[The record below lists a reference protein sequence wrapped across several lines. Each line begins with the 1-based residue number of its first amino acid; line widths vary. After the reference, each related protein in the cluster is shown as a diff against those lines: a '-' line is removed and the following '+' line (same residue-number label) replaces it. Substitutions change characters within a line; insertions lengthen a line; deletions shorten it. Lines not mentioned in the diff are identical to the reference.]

1 MSTTVIRYSE
11 SFKLQVVRDLEGGR
25 FANIGQAA
33 SHYGIKGSV
42 TIRGWLIK
50 FGKDRLMPRV
60 VRVET
65 PDEQHELKRLRQ
77 RVRQLE
83 GLLADKELGLVISET
98 YLELACERAG
108 ILDVE
113 DFKKRSLGVRAERGL
128 AARAKSEGDV
138 RGLGYEPAKLLP
150 AEAAAATPGTARRSG
165 AGLDQGRA
173 ASATQAGSTQVAS
186 SDEGTTVCFY
196 PRSGPVSGLA

>member
-1 MSTTVIRYSE
+1 MSATVIRYSE
-11 SFKLQVVRDLEGGR
+11 SFKLQVVRELEGGR
-25 FANIGQAA
+25 FNSICQAGA
-33 SHYGIKGSV
+33 HYGIKGSRTV
-42 TIRGWLIK
+42 KGWLIK

-65 PDEQHELKRLRQ
+65 ANEQNELKRLRQ

-113 DFKKRSLGVRAERGL
+113 DFKKKIAGRAH
-128 AARAKSEGDV
+128 
-138 RGLGYEPAKLLP
+138 
-150 AEAAAATPGTARRSG
+150 G
-165 AGLDQGRA
+165 AG
-173 ASATQAGSTQVAS
+173 S
-186 SDEGTTVCFY
+186 SGEGKE
-196 PRSGPVSGLA
+196 

>member
-1 MSTTVIRYSE
+1 MSATVVRYSE
-11 SFKLQVVRDLEGGR
+11 SFKLQVVRDLESGR

-33 SHYGIKGSV
+33 SHYGIRGSV

-113 DFKKRSLGVRAERGL
+113 DFKKKIAGRAR
-128 AARAKSEGDV
+128 
-138 RGLGYEPAKLLP
+138 
-150 AEAAAATPGTARRSG
+150 G
-165 AGLDQGRA
+165 AG
-173 ASATQAGSTQVAS
+173 S
-186 SDEGTTVCFY
+186 SGEGKE
-196 PRSGPVSGLA
+196 

>member
-1 MSTTVIRYSE
+1 MSATVIRYSE
-11 SFKLQVVRDLEGGR
+11 SFKLQVVRDLESGR

-33 SHYGIKGSV
+33 SHYGITGSV

-108 ILDVE
+108 IPDVE
-113 DFKKRSLGVRAERGL
+113 DFKKKTAGRAR
-128 AARAKSEGDV
+128 
-138 RGLGYEPAKLLP
+138 
-150 AEAAAATPGTARRSG
+150 G
-165 AGLDQGRA
+165 AG
-173 ASATQAGSTQVAS
+173 S
-186 SDEGTTVCFY
+186 SGEGKE
-196 PRSGPVSGLA
+196 

>member
-1 MSTTVIRYSE
+1 MSATVIRYSE
-11 SFKLQVVRDLEGGR
+11 SFKLQVVRDLESGR

-113 DFKKRSLGVRAERGL
+113 DFKKKIAGRAR
-128 AARAKSEGDV
+128 
-138 RGLGYEPAKLLP
+138 
-150 AEAAAATPGTARRSG
+150 G
-165 AGLDQGRA
+165 AG
-173 ASATQAGSTQVAS
+173 S
-186 SDEGTTVCFY
+186 SGEGKE
-196 PRSGPVSGLA
+196 

>member
-1 MSTTVIRYSE
+1 MSASVIRYSE
-11 SFKLQVVRDLEGGR
+11 SFKLQVVRDLESGR

-65 PDEQHELKRLRQ
+65 PNEQNELKRLRQ

-113 DFKKRSLGVRAERGL
+113 DFKKKIAGRAR
-128 AARAKSEGDV
+128 
-138 RGLGYEPAKLLP
+138 
-150 AEAAAATPGTARRSG
+150 G
-165 AGLDQGRA
+165 AG
-173 ASATQAGSTQVAS
+173 S
-186 SDEGTTVCFY
+186 SGEGKE
-196 PRSGPVSGLA
+196 

>member
-1 MSTTVIRYSE
+1 MSATLIRYSE
-11 SFKLQVVRDLEGGR
+11 SFKLQVVRDLESGR

-65 PDEQHELKRLRQ
+65 PEEQNELKRLRQ

-113 DFKKRSLGVRAERGL
+113 DFKKKIAGRAR
-128 AARAKSEGDV
+128 
-138 RGLGYEPAKLLP
+138 
-150 AEAAAATPGTARRSG
+150 G
-165 AGLDQGRA
+165 AG
-173 ASATQAGSTQVAS
+173 S
-186 SDEGTTVCFY
+186 SGEGKE
-196 PRSGPVSGLA
+196 

>member
-1 MSTTVIRYSE
+1 MSATVIRYSE
-11 SFKLQVVRDLEGGR
+11 SFKLQVVRDLESGR

-33 SHYGIKGSV
+33 SHYGIRGSV

-108 ILDVE
+108 IPDVE
-113 DFKKRSLGVRAERGL
+113 DFKKKIAGRAR
-128 AARAKSEGDV
+128 
-138 RGLGYEPAKLLP
+138 
-150 AEAAAATPGTARRSG
+150 G
-165 AGLDQGRA
+165 AG
-173 ASATQAGSTQVAS
+173 S
-186 SDEGTTVCFY
+186 SGEGKE
-196 PRSGPVSGLA
+196 

>member
-1 MSTTVIRYSE
+1 MSATVVRYSE
-11 SFKLQVVRDLEGGR
+11 SFKLQVVRDLESGR

-33 SHYGIKGSV
+33 THYGIRGSV

-108 ILDVE
+108 VLDVE
-113 DFKKRSLGVRAERGL
+113 DFKKKIAGRAR
-128 AARAKSEGDV
+128 
-138 RGLGYEPAKLLP
+138 
-150 AEAAAATPGTARRSG
+150 G
-165 AGLDQGRA
+165 AG
-173 ASATQAGSTQVAS
+173 S
-186 SDEGTTVCFY
+186 SGEGKE
-196 PRSGPVSGLA
+196 

>member
-1 MSTTVIRYSE
+1 MSATVVRYSE
-11 SFKLQVVRDLEGGR
+11 SFKLQVVRDLESGR
-25 FANIGQAA
+25 FASIGQAA
-33 SHYGIKGSV
+33 AHYGIRGSV

-108 ILDVE
+108 IPDVE
-113 DFKKRSLGVRAERGL
+113 DFKKKIAGRAR
-128 AARAKSEGDV
+128 
-138 RGLGYEPAKLLP
+138 
-150 AEAAAATPGTARRSG
+150 G
-165 AGLDQGRA
+165 AG
-173 ASATQAGSTQVAS
+173 S
-186 SDEGTTVCFY
+186 SGEGKE
-196 PRSGPVSGLA
+196 

>member
-1 MSTTVIRYSE
+1 MSATVIRYSE
-11 SFKLQVVRDLEGGR
+11 SFKLQVVRDLESGR

-65 PDEQHELKRLRQ
+65 PEEQNELKRLRQ

-113 DFKKRSLGVRAERGL
+113 DFKKKIAGRAR
-128 AARAKSEGDV
+128 
-138 RGLGYEPAKLLP
+138 
-150 AEAAAATPGTARRSG
+150 G
-165 AGLDQGRA
+165 AG
-173 ASATQAGSTQVAS
+173 S
-186 SDEGTTVCFY
+186 SGEGKE
-196 PRSGPVSGLA
+196 

>member
-1 MSTTVIRYSE
+1 MSATVIRYSE

-108 ILDVE
+108 IRDVE
-113 DFKKRSLGVRAERGL
+113 DFKKKIAGRAR
-128 AARAKSEGDV
+128 
-138 RGLGYEPAKLLP
+138 
-150 AEAAAATPGTARRSG
+150 G
-165 AGLDQGRA
+165 AG
-173 ASATQAGSTQVAS
+173 S
-186 SDEGTTVCFY
+186 SGEGKE
-196 PRSGPVSGLA
+196 

>member
-1 MSTTVIRYSE
+1 MSATVIRYSE
-11 SFKLQVVRDLEGGR
+11 SFKLQVVRDLESGR

-33 SHYGIKGSV
+33 SHYGIKGAV

-60 VRVET
+60 IRVET
-65 PDEQHELKRLRQ
+65 PEEQNELKRLRQ

-113 DFKKRSLGVRAERGL
+113 NFKKKIAGHAH
-128 AARAKSEGDV
+128 
-138 RGLGYEPAKLLP
+138 
-150 AEAAAATPGTARRSG
+150 G
-165 AGLDQGRA
+165 AG
-173 ASATQAGSTQVAS
+173 S
-186 SDEGTTVCFY
+186 SGEGKE
-196 PRSGPVSGLA
+196 

>member
-1 MSTTVIRYSE
+1 MSATVIKYSE
-11 SFKLQVVRDLEGGR
+11 SFKLQVVRDLENRR
-25 FANIGQAA
+25 FRTIKEAG
-33 SHYGIKGSV
+33 SFYGIQGAT
-42 TIRGWLIK
+42 TIKRWLIK

-65 PDEQHELKRLRQ
+65 PEEQNELKRLRQ

-113 DFKKRSLGVRAERGL
+113 DFKKKIAGRAR
-128 AARAKSEGDV
+128 
-138 RGLGYEPAKLLP
+138 
-150 AEAAAATPGTARRSG
+150 G
-165 AGLDQGRA
+165 AG
-173 ASATQAGSTQVAS
+173 S
-186 SDEGTTVCFY
+186 SGEGKE
-196 PRSGPVSGLA
+196 

>member
-1 MSTTVIRYSE
+1 MSATVIRYSE
-11 SFKLQVVRDLEGGR
+11 SFKLQVVRDLESGR

-65 PDEQHELKRLRQ
+65 PNEQNELKRLRQ

-108 ILDVE
+108 IADVE
-113 DFKKRSLGVRAERGL
+113 DFKKKIAGRAH
-128 AARAKSEGDV
+128 
-138 RGLGYEPAKLLP
+138 
-150 AEAAAATPGTARRSG
+150 G
-165 AGLDQGRA
+165 AG
-173 ASATQAGSTQVAS
+173 S
-186 SDEGTTVCFY
+186 SGEGKE
-196 PRSGPVSGLA
+196 

>member
-1 MSTTVIRYSE
+1 MSATVIRYSE
-11 SFKLQVVRDLEGGR
+11 SFKLQVVRDLESGR

-65 PDEQHELKRLRQ
+65 PEEHNELKRLRQ

-113 DFKKRSLGVRAERGL
+113 DFKKKIAGRAR
-128 AARAKSEGDV
+128 
-138 RGLGYEPAKLLP
+138 
-150 AEAAAATPGTARRSG
+150 G
-165 AGLDQGRA
+165 AG
-173 ASATQAGSTQVAS
+173 S
-186 SDEGTTVCFY
+186 SGEGKE
-196 PRSGPVSGLA
+196 

>member
-1 MSTTVIRYSE
+1 MSATVIRYSE
-11 SFKLQVVRDLEGGR
+11 SFKLQVVRDLESGR

-108 ILDVE
+108 ILDVD
-113 DFKKRSLGVRAERGL
+113 DFKKKIAGRAR
-128 AARAKSEGDV
+128 
-138 RGLGYEPAKLLP
+138 
-150 AEAAAATPGTARRSG
+150 G
-165 AGLDQGRA
+165 AG
-173 ASATQAGSTQVAS
+173 S
-186 SDEGTTVCFY
+186 SGEGKE
-196 PRSGPVSGLA
+196 

>member
-1 MSTTVIRYSE
+1 MSATVIRYSE
-11 SFKLQVVRDLEGGR
+11 SFKLQVVRDLESGR

-60 VRVET
+60 VGVET

-108 ILDVE
+108 IPDVE
-113 DFKKRSLGVRAERGL
+113 DFKKKTAGRAR
-128 AARAKSEGDV
+128 
-138 RGLGYEPAKLLP
+138 
-150 AEAAAATPGTARRSG
+150 G
-165 AGLDQGRA
+165 AG
-173 ASATQAGSTQVAS
+173 S
-186 SDEGTTVCFY
+186 SGEGK
-196 PRSGPVSGLA
+196 

>member
-1 MSTTVIRYSE
+1 MSATVIKYSE
-11 SFKLQVVRDLEGGR
+11 SFKLQVVRDLESRR
-25 FANIGQAA
+25 FRTINEAG
-33 SHYGIKGSV
+33 SFYGIQGAT
-42 TIRGWLIK
+42 TIKRWLIK

-65 PDEQHELKRLRQ
+65 PDEQNELKRLRQ

-113 DFKKRSLGVRAERGL
+113 DFKKKIA
-128 AARAKSEGDV
+128 
-138 RGLGYEPAKLLP
+138 
-150 AEAAAATPGTARRSG
+150 
-165 AGLDQGRA
+165 GRA
-173 ASATQAGSTQVAS
+173 RSAGSS
-186 SDEGTTVCFY
+186 GEGKE
-196 PRSGPVSGLA
+196 

>member
-1 MSTTVIRYSE
+1 MSATVVRYSE
-11 SFKLQVVRDLEGGR
+11 SFKLQVVRDLESGR

-33 SHYGIKGSV
+33 THYGIRGSV

-108 ILDVE
+108 IGDVE
-113 DFKKRSLGVRAERGL
+113 DFKKKIAGRAR
-128 AARAKSEGDV
+128 
-138 RGLGYEPAKLLP
+138 
-150 AEAAAATPGTARRSG
+150 G
-165 AGLDQGRA
+165 AG
-173 ASATQAGSTQVAS
+173 S
-186 SDEGTTVCFY
+186 SGEGKE
-196 PRSGPVSGLA
+196 

>member
-1 MSTTVIRYSE
+1 MSATVIRYSE
-11 SFKLQVVRDLEGGR
+11 SFKLQVVRDLESGR

-65 PDEQHELKRLRQ
+65 PNEQNELKRLRQ

-108 ILDVE
+108 IADVE
-113 DFKKRSLGVRAERGL
+113 DFKKKIAGRAR
-128 AARAKSEGDV
+128 
-138 RGLGYEPAKLLP
+138 
-150 AEAAAATPGTARRSG
+150 G
-165 AGLDQGRA
+165 AG
-173 ASATQAGSTQVAS
+173 S
-186 SDEGTTVCFY
+186 SGEGKE
-196 PRSGPVSGLA
+196 

>member
-1 MSTTVIRYSE
+1 MSATVIRYSE
-11 SFKLQVVRDLEGGR
+11 SFKLQVVRELEGGR
-25 FANIGQAA
+25 FKSIGQAG
-33 SHYGIKGSV
+33 SHYGIKGSE

-65 PDEQHELKRLRQ
+65 PNEQNELKRLRQ

-108 ILDVE
+108 IGDVE
-113 DFKKRSLGVRAERGL
+113 DFKKKIAGRAH
-128 AARAKSEGDV
+128 
-138 RGLGYEPAKLLP
+138 
-150 AEAAAATPGTARRSG
+150 G
-165 AGLDQGRA
+165 AG
-173 ASATQAGSTQVAS
+173 S
-186 SDEGTTVCFY
+186 SSVGK
-196 PRSGPVSGLA
+196 G

>member
-1 MSTTVIRYSE
+1 MSATVIRYSE
-11 SFKLQVVRDLEGGR
+11 SFKLQVVRDLESGR

-33 SHYGIKGSV
+33 SHYGIRGSV

-108 ILDVE
+108 IRDVE
-113 DFKKRSLGVRAERGL
+113 DFKKKSAGRAG
-128 AARAKSEGDV
+128 
-138 RGLGYEPAKLLP
+138 
-150 AEAAAATPGTARRSG
+150 G
-165 AGLDQGRA
+165 AG
-173 ASATQAGSTQVAS
+173 S
-186 SDEGTTVCFY
+186 SGEGKE
-196 PRSGPVSGLA
+196 